1 MENDPE
7 VNELLLSKD
16 ANEQIES
23 QKIEDSLRSS
33 FITKV
38 YLILLFQLS
47 ITSIFIFLSLFSPLY
62 ITIVQNSIFLYYF
75 FLIVAF
81 TCVFIPICYP
91 NLYQKVP
98 TNYILLTIFTISFS
112 YDVSYI
118 TSFYTA
124 NSVLFAVFLTF
135 VMVVTLTLYAKYT
148 TKDFTI
154 YGGVFYVLLN
164 CLIFGSL
171 LLIFIDV
178 TIFVFIITVCSMICF
193 SGYIIYDTQLI
204 LGKRSREFSIDDYI
218 LAAMNLYLDIIN
230 LFLDILRLFGSRNN

>member
-62 ITIVQNSIFLYYF
+62 ITIVQNSIFLYCF
-75 FLIVAF
+75 FFIVAF
-81 TCVFIPICYP
+81 TCVLIPICYP

-98 TNYILLTIFTISFS
+98 TNYILLIIFTISFS

-135 VMVVTLTLYAKYT
+135 VMVVTLTLYAYIRLK
-148 TKDFTI
+148 I
-154 YGGVFYVLLN
+154 LL
-164 CLIFGSL
+164 FM
-171 LLIFIDV
+171 V
-178 TIFVFIITVCSMICF
+178 
-193 SGYIIYDTQLI
+193 
-204 LGKRSREFSIDDYI
+204 EFFMCY
-218 LAAMNLYLDIIN
+218 
-230 LFLDILRLFGSRNN
+230 

>member
-16 ANEQIES
+16 ANEQLES
-23 QKIEDSLRSS
+23 QKIEDSIRSS

-62 ITIVQNSIFLYYF
+62 ITIVQNYIFLYCF
-75 FLIVAF
+75 FFIVAF
-81 TCVFIPICYP
+81 TCVLIPICYP

-98 TNYILLTIFTISFS
+98 TNYILLIIFTISFS

-135 VMVVTLTLYAKYT
+135 VMVVTLTLYAKYQ

-178 TIFVFIITVCSMICF
+178 SIFNFIVTVCSIICF

-230 LFLDILRLFGSRNN
+230 LFLEILRLFGNNNN